1 MFDFLK
7 SKKAPQPLEIRDTL
21 FGDMPMS
28 RFLTISSEAFSMEP
42 WASFLCAKQHIDS
55 GEPKAAAEALQR
67 ILGMPQLES
76 RHYLQ
81 AWHFLRELGID
92 SPKEEEETLLGVVV
106 EVGMEKGLDLVAAYR
121 DHHARYY
128 NFSGAGVVWE
138 RPNDL
143 LDKAIDDL
151 LRVGMATAQAVGVWK
166 ESRPPAPAKG
176 QRRINLLTPGGLRFG
191 QGPIDALGKDRLGGL
206 VLASEFNLMQA
217 LINLT
222 KK

>member
-1 MFDFLK
+1 LFDFLK

>member
-1 MFDFLK
+1 MFDFMK
-7 SKKAPQPLEIRDTL
+7 RKQIPRPLEIRDTL
-21 FGDMPMS
+21 FGDIPIS
-28 RFLTISSEAFSMEP
+28 QFLSISAAALALEP
-42 WASFLCAKQHIDS
+42 WVSFQSAKQLIDT
-55 GEPKAAAEALQR
+55 GERQGATEALR
-67 ILGMPQLES
+67 HILGMPQLES

-81 AWHFLRELGID
+81 AWHFLRELGIN
-92 SPKEEEETLLGVVV
+92 SPKEEEQTLLGVVV
-106 EVGMEKGLDLVAAYR
+106 EVGMEKGLDLVAAYP

-143 LDKAIDDL
+143 LDTTIDDL
-151 LRVGMATAQAVGVWK
+151 LGVGRTTAQVIGVWK

-176 QRRINLLTPGGLRFG
+176 QARINLLTPGGLRFG
-191 QGPIDALGKDRLGGL
+191 QGPIDAIGKDRLGGP
-206 VLASEFNLMQA
+206 VLASAFKLMQA

>member
-1 MFDFLK
+1 LFDFLK
-7 SKKAPQPLEIRDTL
+7 SKKVPQPLEIRDTL

-28 RFLTISSEAFSMEP
+28 RFLTISSEAFAMEP
-42 WASFLCAKQHIDS
+42 WASFLGAKQHIDS
-55 GEPKAAAEALQR
+55 GEPKAAVEALRR
-67 ILGMPQLES
+67 ILGMPQFES

-92 SPKEEEETLLGVVV
+92 SPKEEEEILLGVVV
-106 EVGMEKGLDLVAAYR
+106 EVGMEKGLDLVAAYP

-138 RPNDL
+138 RPSDL
-143 LDKAIDDL
+143 LDTAIDDL
-151 LRVGMATAQAVGVWK
+151 LRVGMATAHGVGVWK
-166 ESRPPAPAKG
+166 EGRPPAPATG
-176 QRRINLLTPGGLRFG
+176 QARINLLTPGGLRFG
-191 QGPIDALGKDRLGGL
+191 QGPLDALSKDRLGGP
-206 VLASEFNLMQA
+206 VLTSAFRLMQA

>member
-1 MFDFLK
+1 LFDFLK
-7 SKKAPQPLEIRDTL
+7 TKKVPQPPQIRDTL

-28 RFLTISSEAFSMEP
+28 RFLAISSEVLALEP
-42 WASFLCAKQHIDS
+42 WSSFLVAKQLIDS
-55 GEPKAAAEALQR
+55 GEPKAAAEDLQQ
-67 ILGMPQLES
+67 IIGTPQLES

-81 AWHFLRELGID
+81 AWHFLRELGMNPHKD
-92 SPKEEEETLLGVVV
+92 EERTLLGVVV
-106 EVGMEKGLDLVAAYR
+106 EVGMEKGLDLVAAYP

-166 ESRPPAPAKG
+166 ENRPPAPARG
-176 QRRINLLTPGGLRFG
+176 QARINLLTPGGLRFG
-191 QGPIDALGKDRLGGL
+191 QGPIDALGKDRLGGP
-206 VLASEFNLMQA
+206 VLASAFRLMQA

>member
-1 MFDFLK
+1 MFGFLK
-7 SKKAPQPLEIRDTL
+7 TRKDRPLPEIRDAL

-28 RFLTISSEAFSMEP
+28 QFLTISSEAVALEP
-42 WASFLCAKQHIDS
+42 WASFLGAKQLIDS
-55 GEPKAAAEALQR
+55 GEPKAAAEALHR
-67 ILGMPQLES
+67 ILGIPQLES

-92 SPKEEEETLLGVVV
+92 SPEEEKETLLGVIV
-106 EVGMEKGLDLVAAYR
+106 EVGMEKGLDLVAAYP

-138 RPNDL
+138 RPSDL
-143 LDKAIDDL
+143 LDTAIDDL

-176 QRRINLLTPGGLRFG
+176 QARINLLTPGGLRFG
-191 QGPIDALGKDRLGGL
+191 QGPIDALGKDRLGGP
-206 VLASEFNLMQA
+206 VIASAFRLMQA